1 MLYAFPP
8 LEGILAMLRIRMERA
23 RVIVVL
29 PERPAARW
37 FGNLMSMKPSD
48 MWSIPQWEDAMS
60 QAEGEV
66 VSLLL
71 ILGRPLKAWMLRG

>member
-1 MLYAFPP
+1 MLQ
-8 LEGILAMLRIRMERA
+8 RIRVERLC
-23 RVIVVL
+23 VIAVL
-29 PERPAARW
+29 PENPAARW

-60 QAEGEV
+60 QAGGEV
-66 VSLLL
+66 VSLPL